1 MVQELGVAPSRV
13 LTSQVCTYESIHSP
27 RLLHWSDRLR
37 PMWDPDGTETR
48 KVVVHRGMW
57 EWLFLCESL
66 REAGMLHA
74 GRRGLGFGAREP
86 LVSLFAGM
94 GCKLVVAEFGS
105 DPLGETTS
113 PDSVD
118 ELGGGPGAAIDH
130 RFCPAEL
137 FHERVQYQEVDLDDV
152 LRDVPDDLHDFD
164 FTWSSH
170 VMDHLGSLAAGMD
183 FVAAQMHRLKPG
195 GLAVHTTELNL
206 TSDTDTIAEGG
217 AEGGTVLY
225 RRRDVEDLVRRLR
238 ADGHRIAYDLSE
250 GSWPADRH
258 VDVPPY
264 TPTHLRTKLGECET
278 TSVALVIQKSSDTRA
293 WSRAT
298 HLLARQR

>member
-1 MVQELGVAPSRV
+1 
-13 LTSQVCTYESIHSP
+13 
-27 RLLHWSDRLR
+27 
-37 PMWDPDGTETR
+37 
-48 KVVVHRGMW
+48 MW

-66 REAGMLHA
+66 REAGMLQA
-74 GRRGLGFGAREP
+74 GRRGLGFGAHEP

-94 GCKLVVAEFGS
+94 GCNLVVAEFGS
-105 DPLGETTS
+105 DPAGEATS
-113 PDSVD
+113 PDAD
-118 ELGGGPGAAIDH
+118 EELAEGPAAAIDH
-130 RFCPAEL
+130 LFCPAEL
-137 FHERVQYQEVDLDDV
+137 FHERVQYQELDLHDV

-164 FTWSSH
+164 FTWSSR
-170 VMDHLGSLAAGMD
+170 VIDQLGSLAAGMD
-183 FVAAQMHRLKPG
+183 FVAAQMHRLRPG

-206 TSDTDTIAEGG
+206 SSDTDTIAEGD

-264 TPTHLRTKLGECET
+264 TRTHLRTKLGEYET
-278 TSVALVIQKSSDTRA
+278 TSIALVIQKSSGRRA

-298 HLLARQR
+298 RLLARQR

>member
-1 MVQELGVAPSRV
+1 MAPSRV
-13 LTSQVCTYESIHSP
+13 LTSQVCTYESIHAP

-37 PMWDPDGTETR
+37 PMWDPDGTDTR
-48 KVVVHRGMW
+48 RVILHRRMW
-57 EWLFLCESL
+57 EWLFLCESM
-66 REAGMLHA
+66 REAGMLQP

-94 GCKLVVAEFGS
+94 GCDLVVAEFGS
-105 DPLGETTS
+105 DRRGEATS
-113 PDSVD
+113 PDAD
-118 ELGGGPGAAIDH
+118 GELAGAPAAAIDD
-130 RFCPAEL
+130 RFCPADL
-137 FHERVQYQEVDLDDV
+137 FRERVQYHELDLRDV

-170 VMDHLGSLAAGMD
+170 VIDHLGSPAAGMD

-206 TSDTDTIAEGG
+206 SSDTDTIAEGV
-217 AEGGTVLY
+217 EGGTVLY

-264 TPTHLRTKLGECET
+264 TRTHLRTKLGEYET
-278 TSVALVIQKSSDTRA
+278 TSVALVIQNSNDRRA
-293 WSRAT
+293 WSRAAR
-298 HLLARQR
+298 LLARQR

>member
-1 MVQELGVAPSRV
+1 MAPSRV
-13 LTSQVCTYESIHSP
+13 LTSQVCTYESIHAP

-37 PMWDPDGTETR
+37 PTWDPDGTDTR
-48 KVVVHRGMW
+48 RVILHRRMW
-57 EWLFLCESL
+57 EWSFLCESM
-66 REAGMLHA
+66 REAGMLQP

-94 GCKLVVAEFGS
+94 GCDLVVAEFGS
-105 DPLGETTS
+105 DRRGEATS
-113 PDSVD
+113 TDAD
-118 ELGGGPGAAIDH
+118 GELAGAPAAAIDH
-130 RFCPAEL
+130 RFCPADL
-137 FHERVQYQEVDLDDV
+137 FRERVQYRELDLQDV
-152 LRDVPDDLHDFD
+152 LRDLPDDLHDFD

-170 VMDHLGSLAAGMD
+170 VIDHLGTPAAGMD
-183 FVAAQMHRLKPG
+183 FVAAQMHRLRPG

-206 TSDTDTIAEGG
+206 SSDTDTIAEGV
-217 AEGGTVLY
+217 EGGTVLH

-264 TPTHLRTKLGECET
+264 TGTHLRTKLGEFET
-278 TSVALVIQKSSDTRA
+278 TSIALVIQKRNDRRA

-298 HLLARQR
+298 RLLARQR